1 MENMEIVQERYG
13 LSMERIRE
21 IREEEAVAS
30 SFADYFRKTSE
41 FLLMVNQVYE
51 ELKSGRELTMEECE
65 ERNRRLY
72 EDILPEN
79 YEHSYGNPA
88 WAVRQLGEEYGQ
100 MLSFLYGELRGE
112 IVCAFE
118 DRLEDMVIMQ
128 ETFIEVY
135 NLFTMAAA
143 DGAALPGEGKEDGAE
158 TAYLPLPDQVKK
170 VLYWYASDYCEK
182 MEEYRVREALDPSL
196 TFAKDRIMNS
206 DLSDLRYLYRFG
218 EYISDGERKTA
229 AYLNSLP
236 EETVRL
242 MADTYTEGFRKGF
255 EVMRRDLSAKKTVMI
270 RYELGFERMIRMA
283 VENFR
288 NMGLEPVFCRAAV
301 HSVNKLDGRK
311 AGYFSAGPNRQYEY
325 DHRYDS
331 ALYLDKAFKDRKTAV
346 TRKAYEKYKNLAAA
360 YAGPAVVETF
370 GQAGFEPVNK
380 KENLSL
386 SEKQE
391 RLLREAAGERAG
403 IIQKYIPG
411 DETSFTLIAFPV
423 PAIGSRY
430 EEIFREII
438 RINTLDYEEY
448 KKMQQSII
456 DILDQASFVRIRG
469 GEGNDTDLKVSLHPL
484 QDRER
489 ETNFENC
496 VADVNIPVGEVFTS
510 PVLAGTEGLLHV
522 KNVYIGDFQF
532 RDLRLRFRDGMVE
545 EYSCG
550 NFPDPEE
557 GKRLVRQ
564 VILKNHDTLPMGEFA
579 VGTNTTAYRAA
590 EEFGITEKLPIL
602 IAEKMGPHFAVGD
615 TCYSWAEDSP
625 VYNPNGKEMVARD
638 NERSILRKT
647 EPAQAYFNCHT
658 DITIPYKELGDI
670 TAVSADGT
678 ERPVIQNGR
687 FAVEG
692 AEKLNEPIDFVGKN

>member
-1 MENMEIVQERYG
+1 MEIVRERYE

-30 SFADYFRKTSE
+30 SFADYFRKTAD
-41 FLLMVNQVYE
+41 FLLMVGEVYR
-51 ELKSGRELTMEECE
+51 ELQSGRELTMKECE
-65 ERNRRLY
+65 ERNERLY
-72 EDILPEN
+72 EDILPKN
-79 YEHSYGNPA
+79 YGHSYGNPA
-88 WAVRQLGEEYGQ
+88 WAERQLGREYGQ
-100 MLSFLYGELRGE
+100 LLSFLYGELRGE

-118 DRLEDMVIMQ
+118 NRLEDMAIMQ

-158 TAYLPLPDQVKK
+158 TAYLPLAEQVKR
-170 VLYWYASDYCEK
+170 VLYWYVSDYCDK

-196 TFAKDRIMNS
+196 TFAKDIIMNS

-255 EVMRRDLSAKKTVMI
+255 EVMRRDLSAKGTVMI

-283 VENFR
+283 VQNFR
-288 NMGLEPVFCRAAV
+288 AMGLEPLFCRAAV
-301 HSVNKLDGRK
+301 RSVNKMDGRK

-346 TRKAYEKYKNLAAA
+346 TRKAYEKYKKEAAA

-380 KENLSL
+380 KESPAL

-391 RLLREAAGERAG
+391 KLLREAAGEREK
-403 IIQKYIPG
+403 IVRKYIPG
-411 DETSFTLIAFPV
+411 DETSFTIISFPV
-423 PAIGSRY
+423 PEIGERY
-430 EEIFREII
+430 EEIFLEII

-448 KKMQQSII
+448 KQMQQAII
-456 DILDQASFVRIRG
+456 DVLDQAACVRIKG
-469 GEGNDTDLKVSLHPL
+469 GEGNDTDLQVVLHPL
-484 QDRER
+484 KDREK

-532 RDLRLRFRDGMVE
+532 RDLRLRFKDGMVR

-550 NFPDPEE
+550 NFSDEEE
-557 GKRLVRQ
+557 GKKLVKQ

-579 VGTNTTAYRAA
+579 VGTNTTAYRTA

-638 NERSILRKT
+638 NECSVLRKT
-647 EPAQAYFNCHT
+647 DLSKAYFNCHT

-670 TAVSADGT
+670 TAVREDGT
-678 ERPVIQNGR
+678 ELPVIRNGR
-687 FAVEG
+687 FAAAG